1 MNPRPGWLALGTR
14 FRGAADRGASQSLQW
29 ALLTPV
35 LILAIIGMIQYAVI
49 LQAQQA
55 ASTAAMMGAEAQA
68 RHGARPGAGTDV
80 ASTSAEE
87 AGLTAVS
94 ATTQYHGGL
103 VTVTVTGRANLFLDL
118 GQGRITRRATM
129 PLERP

>member
-1 MNPRPGWLALGTR
+1 
-14 FRGAADRGASQSLQW
+14 
-29 ALLTPV
+29 
-35 LILAIIGMIQYAVI
+35 
-49 LQAQQA
+49 
-55 ASTAAMMGAEAQA
+55 MMGAEDQA
-68 RHGARPGAGTDV
+68 RHGAKPGAGTNV
-80 ASTSAEE
+80 ASASAEE

-94 ATTQYHGGL
+94 ATTQYHAGL